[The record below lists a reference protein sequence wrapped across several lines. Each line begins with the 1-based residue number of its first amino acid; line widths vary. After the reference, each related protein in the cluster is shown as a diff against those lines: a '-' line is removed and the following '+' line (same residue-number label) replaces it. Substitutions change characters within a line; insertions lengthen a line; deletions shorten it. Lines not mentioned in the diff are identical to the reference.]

1 MSSLDKTM
9 HFDFNQNKGKNVYDT
24 LQDVYNALEEKG
36 YSPIN
41 QIVGYLLSGDP
52 AYIPRHNDA
61 RNLILKHER
70 DEIIEE
76 LVKSYLGKIIM
87 RLLGLDV
94 GSKTVGVA
102 ISDPLGIT
110 AQELE
115 TIKIDESKFSFGM
128 RQIRKLVRKYDVEGF
143 VLGLPK
149 NMDGSSGH
157 SVERSKQYGERLKE
171 KFDLPVHYM
180 DERLTTVQADR
191 ILVQEAGVH
200 DRVERK
206 KVIDQMAA
214 VLILQSYLEATRKDK

>member
-1 MSSLDKTM
+1 
-9 HFDFNQNKGKNVYDT
+9 
-24 LQDVYNALEEKG
+24 
-36 YSPIN
+36 
-41 QIVGYLLSGDP
+41 
-52 AYIPRHNDA
+52 
-61 RNLILKHER
+61 
-70 DEIIEE
+70 
-76 LVKSYLGKIIM
+76 M

-115 TIKIDESKFSFGM
+115 TIKIDESKFSFGL
-128 RQIRKLVRKYDVEGF
+128 RQIRKIVRKYDVEGF

-171 KFDLPVHYM
+171 KFDLPVYYV

-191 ILVQEAGVH
+191 ILVEEAGVH

-214 VLILQSYLEATRKDK
+214 VLILQNYLEATRKDN

>member
-76 LVKSYLGKIIM
+76 LVKSYLGK
-87 RLLGLDV
+87 
-94 GSKTVGVA
+94 KTVGVA